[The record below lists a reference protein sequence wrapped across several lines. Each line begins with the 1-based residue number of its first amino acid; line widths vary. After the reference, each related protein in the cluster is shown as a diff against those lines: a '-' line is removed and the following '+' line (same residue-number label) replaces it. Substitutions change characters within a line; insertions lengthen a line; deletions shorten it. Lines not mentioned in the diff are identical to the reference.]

1 MRSPQYF
8 GHLTNDLIGKR
19 TVPGLLRALKECKN
33 ERGHK
38 SDKLHSW
45 TRDEL
50 GKPELL
56 LHLGTVVG
64 LMTANTDYDAFYKQL
79 NYVVPIYPD
88 TPGLFD
94 DPQEWERANFGS

>member
-1 MRSPQYF
+1 MRLPQYF
-8 GHLTNDLIGKR
+8 GHLTNDLIGKP

-33 ERGHK
+33 ERGSK

-56 LHLGTVVG
+56 LHLGTVAG
-64 LMTANTDYDAFYKQL
+64 PMTANTDYDAFYKQL
-79 NYVVPIYPD
+79 NYVAPIYPD